1 MDFSTLFSPSARREP
16 LSRASHPLASAHATA
31 WWRVGAHGRARQH
44 FFALMAVCVLAF
56 TLAST
61 GSAHAEGVNIKAV
74 KIDATEE
81 GHQVNAD
88 FDIVL
93 APALLEAARK
103 GVPLYFIIE
112 VELTRDRWYWLD
124 DVVVRATRDRRV
136 SYLPLTE
143 QYRLTTSG
151 VSQQVNS
158 VDDVRRALSR
168 VRSWTIAEKGKLR
181 NGERYNAAIRFRLD
195 STQLPK
201 PFQLNTI
208 GSKEWNLSSEWYR
221 WSFVVG
227 KDDK

>member
-1 MDFSTLFSPSARREP
+1 MDFSTPFCPSARRDLTSHARHREP
-16 LSRASHPLASAHATA
+16 PAPIARRAWARLVSSVWFIVAALCIAMTS
-31 WWRVGAHGRARQH
+31 VGVAR
-44 FFALMAVCVLAF
+44 
-56 TLAST
+56 
-61 GSAHAEGVNIKAV
+61 AEGVSLTAV

-88 FDIVL
+88 FDVLL

-143 QYRLTTSG
+143 QYRVTTSG
-151 VSQQVNS
+151 ISQQVAT
-158 VDDVRRALSR
+158 VDEVRRALSR
-168 VRSWTIAEKGKLR
+168 VRSWTIAEKGKLK

-195 STQLPK
+195 SSQLPK

-208 GSKEWNLSSEWYR
+208 GSKEWNLSSDWYR